1 MTARPGAVESR
12 TVPAAIDPAAFRSLM
27 RRHAAGVS
35 VITLESDSGPV
46 GFTATS
52 LASLSAEPPLVC
64 FNIAH
69 TSSSL
74 TALRAAQSLVIHV
87 LDERDRA
94 IAERFSRT
102 AAERFADASSWT
114 TLGTGEPLL
123 VGVQCWMRVALVGKQ
138 DIGDH
143 VLVVGQVTKAGLPDG
158 DADPVRPLIYHDGR
172 YHHGVPVREV

>member
-114 TLGTGEPLL
+114 TLAQ
-123 VGVQCWMRVALVGKQ
+123 VSRCWSGCS
-138 DIGDH
+138 
-143 VLVVGQVTKAGLPDG
+143 AGC
-158 DADPVRPLIYHDGR
+158 ASRWWVSRTSATTCWSSGR
-172 YHHGVPVREV
+172 